1 MKKIVAIIAGDP
13 NSINSEIIGK
23 TWKKKSKFKNTNI
36 LILGNYI
43 LIKKQ
48 FKKLGFKFGV
58 KQIKN
63 FDKQDFNKN
72 LLIYNIPLK
81 FKNIFKIPAS
91 DKASHILSCFDVAI
105 RLVKKKKIS
114 GFINCPINKIDTFG
128 KNFFGITEFLAKKE
142 RVYGKEVM
150 LIYNKILSVSPLT
163 THIKLKS
170 VPRHITKNKIINKIK
185 IINNFFIKNFKIKPK
200 IGVLGLN
207 PHNDELRK
215 DSEEIKKI
223 IPAIKKLKRDRISI
237 IGPLSPDT
245 AFLNF
250 KDYDVL
256 VGMYH
261 DQVLAPYKSLFKF
274 NAINIT
280 LGIPYLRISPDHG
293 VGKNIINK
301 RLANPQSL
309 IESVKFFNNKNVKT

>member
-105 RLVKKKKIS
+105 RLVKMKKIS
-114 GFINCPINKIDTFG
+114 GLEISEHNNSKRIINRKNHEKLRTIPLILLDPIQ
-128 KNFFGITEFLAKKE
+128 
-142 RVYGKEVM
+142 
-150 LIYNKILSVSPLT
+150 
-163 THIKLKS
+163 KLK
-170 VPRHITKNKIINKIK
+170 VQ
-185 IINNFFIKNFKIKPK
+185 FF
-200 IGVLGLN
+200 
-207 PHNDELRK
+207 ELK
-215 DSEEIKKI
+215 D
-223 IPAIKKLKRDRISI
+223 
-237 IGPLSPDT
+237 
-245 AFLNF
+245 
-250 KDYDVL
+250 
-256 VGMYH
+256 
-261 DQVLAPYKSLFKF
+261 
-274 NAINIT
+274 
-280 LGIPYLRISPDHG
+280 
-293 VGKNIINK
+293 
-301 RLANPQSL
+301 
-309 IESVKFFNNKNVKT
+309 